1 MKTTQTI
8 LIVDDTESNID
19 ILINILGD
27 YDILVATNGRD
38 ALEIANEEDVDL
50 ILLDIVMP
58 EINGFEV
65 CKQLKKDPKT
75 KQIPVVFMTA
85 YTDEDAI
92 EKAYDVGGVDY
103 VSKPFM
109 PKEVK
114 ARVKTQ
120 IKMITLIKNLEFMSF
135 YDSMTG
141 VYNRRKF
148 FELGEIKFAST
159 EGILF
164 ALMIDL
170 DNFKSINDT
179 YGHHIGDKVIKLLA
193 NEIRK
198 FILEDSVFGRL
209 GGEEFAILCTC
220 ESSEKLMSKIET
232 LRRNVEELEV
242 SSDDK
247 KIKFT
252 ISSGVAKRTDEMK
265 TVDELLREADEALY
279 IAKGSGRNRAILR
292 R

>member
-1 MKTTQTI
+1 MKKVQTI

-19 ILINILGD
+19 ILIDILD
-27 YDILVATNGRD
+27 SYDILVATNGSD
-38 ALEIANEEDVDL
+38 ALLIASEEDVDL

-58 EINGFEV
+58 NMNGFDV
-65 CKQLKKDPKT
+65 CKQLKREPKT
-75 KQIPVVFMTA
+75 QKIPVVFMTA

-92 EKAYDVGGVDY
+92 EKAYDAGGVDY

-120 IKMITLIKNLEFMSF
+120 LEMISLIKNLEFMSF

-148 FELGEIKFAST
+148 FQLGEEKFGST
-159 EGILF
+159 QGNLF

-209 GGEEFAILCTC
+209 GGEEFAVLCNC
-220 ESSEKLMSKIET
+220 ENVEKLMAKIEN
-232 LRRNVEELEV
+232 LRKNVEELEV
-242 SSDDK
+242 LTDEK
-247 KIKFT
+247 KVKFT
-252 ISSGVAKRTDEMK
+252 ISSGVAKRTEEMK
-265 TVDELLREADEALY
+265 NLDELLREADEALY
-279 IAKGSGRNRAILR
+279 IAKGSGRNRSVLR

>member
-1 MKTTQTI
+1 MKKAQTI

-19 ILINILGD
+19 ILIDVLDG
-27 YDILVATNGRD
+27 YDILVATNGVD
-38 ALEIANEEDVDL
+38 AIDIAKQEDVDL

-58 EINGFEV
+58 NMDGYGV
-65 CKQLKKDPKT
+65 CKELKRDPKT
-75 KQIPVVFMTA
+75 QKIPVVFMTA
-85 YTDEDAI
+85 YTDEDSI
-92 EKAYDVGGVDY
+92 EKAYDLGGVDY

-120 IKMITLIKNLEFMSF
+120 LEIIALIKNLEFMSF

-148 FELGEIKFAST
+148 FQLAEAKFASE
-159 EGILF
+159 EGSLF
-164 ALMIDL
+164 GLMIDL

-198 FILEDSVFGRL
+198 FILPDSIFGRL
-209 GGEEFAILCTC
+209 GGEEFAILCNC
-220 ESSEKLMSKIET
+220 ENIEKLMAKLEN
-232 LRRNVEELEV
+232 LRKSVEELEIL
-242 SSDDK
+242 SDEK
-247 KIKFT
+247 KVKFT
-252 ISSGVAKRTDEMK
+252 ISSGVAKRTPEMK
-265 TVDELLREADEALY
+265 SIDELLREADEALY
-279 IAKGSGRNRAILR
+279 IAKGSGRNRTILR